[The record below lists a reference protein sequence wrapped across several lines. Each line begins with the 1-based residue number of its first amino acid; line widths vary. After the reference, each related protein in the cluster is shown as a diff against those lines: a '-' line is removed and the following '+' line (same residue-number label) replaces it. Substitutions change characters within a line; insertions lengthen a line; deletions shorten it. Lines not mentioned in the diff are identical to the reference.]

1 MIVCEVKQGGR
12 IYVFKSKYLIKEGT
26 WVLCDTRYGKHPG
39 VVKNS
44 FIVDEKSKLFKRYLE
59 LTGAS
64 EPLKE
69 VIGIFVSVDELN
81 EIRKRIGK

>member
-1 MIVCEVKQGGR
+1 MIICEVNQGGR

-26 WVLCDTRYGKHPG
+26 WVLCDTRYGEQPG
-39 VVKNS
+39 IVKNS

-59 LTGAS
+59 LNGAT

-69 VIGIFVSVDELN
+69 VIGIFVSIDELN
-81 EIRKRIGK
+81 EIRKRIQK